1 MSRHVVVV
9 THVPPFREA
18 AWHEGRPSN
27 DDWVP
32 WFACKAT
39 GEAIVA
45 CARDCPRTEFIVLCG
60 HTHGAGIHSPAANVM
75 VHTAV
80 AEYGAP
86 GVQRLF
92 EFAP

>member
-9 THVPPFREA
+9 THVPPFRES
-18 AWHEGRPSN
+18 AWHEGRPG
-27 DDWVP
+27 DDDRVP

-39 GEAIVA
+39 GEAIMA
-45 CARDCPRTEFIVLCG
+45 CARDCPRTNFIVLCG
-60 HTHGAGIHSPAANVM
+60 HTHG
-75 VHTAV
+75 

-92 EFAP
+92 EFTP